1 MDGRARCAPPLAAFA
16 RGAALSLIASPLAG
30 SGRDDQRVPF
40 GVMMTEMRDRVDSAP
55 PADAPPPALLAVA
68 RGSEREKL
76 ARKGGVREVVFG
88 VQDGLLTTLGL
99 VTGVAGAT
107 AGLGIGRPT
116 VLIAG
121 VVGAL
126 TGMVSMGTGSYLA
139 EKAERD
145 VKLAAIRKERLEL
158 ASQPE
163 EEHGEMVAIL
173 RHRGVPRE
181 TAEALARTL
190 AQYPTLWE
198 ETHIEKELGITAHLP
213 DGALRDGLRMAGAFL
228 LGAIFPILPYLW
240 FAGTWAILGSLAVS
254 ALVLFA
260 LGVGKARVTGTG
272 ALRSGLQIL
281 GIGGAAAGA
290 GYVVGVLIPRVLGL
304 HLPPGAP

>member
-1 MDGRARCAPPLAAFA
+1 
-16 RGAALSLIASPLAG
+16 
-30 SGRDDQRVPF
+30 
-40 GVMMTEMRDRVDSAP
+40 MTEMRDRVDSAP
-55 PADAPPPALLAVA
+55 PADGPPPALLAVA

-99 VTGVAGAT
+99 VMGVSGAT

-121 VVGAL
+121 LVGAL

-139 EKAERD
+139 GKAERD
-145 VKLAAIRKERLEL
+145 VKLAAIHKERREL

-181 TAEALARTL
+181 TAESLARTL

-198 ETHIEKELGITAHLP
+198 ETHVEKELGITMHLP
-213 DGALRDGLRMAGAFL
+213 DGAMRDGLRMAGTFL
-228 LGAIFPILPYLW
+228 TGAIFPILPYLW
-240 FAGTWAILGSLAVS
+240 LAGTAAVAGSLVLS

-260 LGVGKARVTGTG
+260 LGVGKARITGTAAVRG
-272 ALRSGLQIL
+272 GLQVL
-281 GIGGAAAGA
+281 AIGGAAAAG

-304 HLPPGAP
+304 HLPPGAA